1 MRGPGRC
8 RAVLDELLIQKFLSL
23 YGDLLDVRREFGVQL
38 FAEEWGQ
45 YVDLP
50 EGFAVSERCEV
61 RLVQLRIQ
69 VDPAGRP
76 RAPLRSLSSGVPVP
90 APLLRCPALPG
101 RRALSASPGRKG
113 HASFASLGDGPENV
127 PVRR

>member
-38 FAEEWGQ
+38 FAEERGQ